1 MLPTARPRL
10 GPGGRP
16 ARELY
21 VLDQGQRPHDAVGIV
36 AYDREHVWHPYASV
50 PAAVDPLV
58 VRSAAGTRLR
68 VATPGGERELVDAM
82 SSWWAVIHGYGHPDL
97 VTAVTE
103 QAGELS
109 HVMFGG
115 LTHRPAVELA
125 RRLVDLSPEPLDR
138 VFFSDSGSVAVEVG
152 LKMALQYWHSRGR
165 PEKRRLLTWR
175 GGYHGDTLF
184 GMSVC
189 DPEGGMHAL
198 WGDVVPR
205 QVFASVP
212 PAGVDAPVDDAYLTE
227 LADAIAAHAHELAAV
242 VVEPVVQGAGGMRF
256 HNPAYLRA
264 LRRLCDEHG
273 VLLVFDEVATGF
285 ARTGTMF
292 AAERAGVT
300 PDVMCVGKALTG
312 GMMSLAATLCTA
324 EVARGIAGGDV
335 PVLAHGPTFMANPL
349 ACATAAASIDLLLA
363 GDWCATIA
371 GIEDGLR
378 RGLAPAAELPTVAD
392 VRALGAIG
400 VVELDH
406 PVDMAVATEVAVAE
420 GVWLRP
426 FGNLVYTMPPYVSS
440 DDDIAR
446 ICRAIVAVAAA
457 A

>member
-1 MLPTARPRL
+1 MGQLHVL
-10 GPGGRP
+10 YQE
-16 ARELY
+16 ELS
-21 VLDQGQRPHDAVGIV
+21 
-36 AYDREHVWHPYASV
+36 AYDREHVWHPYASI
-50 PAAVDPLV
+50 PAAVSPLV
-58 VRSAAGTRLR
+58 VRSAEGARLC
-68 VATPGGERELVDAM
+68 VETPDGARELVDGM
-82 SSWWAVIHGYGHPDL
+82 SSWWAVIHGYGHPAL
-97 VTAVTE
+97 VKAVTE

-138 VFFSDSGSVAVEVG
+138 VFFSDSGSVSVEVA

-205 QVFASVP
+205 QVFTSVP
-212 PAGVDAPVDDAYLTE
+212 PAGVDTPLDDAYLGE
-227 LADAIAAHAHELAAV
+227 LAAAVAEHAHEVAAV

-256 HNPAYLRA
+256 HNPGYLRA
-264 LRRLCDEHG
+264 LRRLCDDHD

-285 ARTGTMF
+285 GRTGTMF
-292 AAERAGVT
+292 AAEHAGIS

-312 GMMSLAATLCTA
+312 GMMSLAATLCTGD
-324 EVARGIAGGDV
+324 VARGIAGGEV

-349 ACATAAASIDLLLA
+349 ACTTACASIDLLLA
-363 GDWCATIA
+363 DDWRANV
-371 GIEDGLR
+371 GRIE
-378 RGLAPAAELPTVAD
+378 RGLAAGLAAARRLPPVTD
-392 VRALGAIG
+392 VRVLGAIG

-406 PVDMAVATEVAVAE
+406 DVDMARATQAAVGE

-426 FGNLVYTMPPYVSS
+426 FRNLVYAMPPYVCT

-446 ICRAIVAVAAA
+446 ICRAIVAVASTA
-457 A
+457 

>member
-1 MLPTARPRL
+1 VAAAVAELLVLHQQERL
-10 GPGGRP
+10 
-16 ARELY
+16 
-21 VLDQGQRPHDAVGIV
+21 LDAAALV

-50 PAAVDPLV
+50 PAAVTPLV
-58 VRSAAGTRLR
+58 VRSASGTRLL
-68 VATPGGERELVDAM
+68 VEAPDGPRELVDGM
-82 SSWWAVIHGYGHPDL
+82 SSWWAAIHGYGHPEL
-97 VTAVTE
+97 VAAVTR
-103 QAGELS
+103 QVGELS

-115 LTHRPAVELA
+115 LTHGPAVELA
-125 RRLVDLSPEPLDR
+125 RRLVELTPEPLDR
-138 VFFSDSGSVAVEVG
+138 VFFSDSGSVSVEVG

-205 QVFASVP
+205 QVFTPAP
-212 PAGVDAPVDDAYLTE
+212 PPGVDAPVDPAFVAE
-227 LADAIAAHAHELAAV
+227 LAAAVAAHARELAAV

-256 HNPAYLRA
+256 HNPGYLRV
-264 LRRLCDEHG
+264 LRDLCDEHG

-285 ARTGTMF
+285 GRTGTLF
-292 AAERAGVT
+292 AAERAGVS

-312 GMMSLAATLCTA
+312 GMMSLAATLCS
-324 EVARGIAGGDV
+324 ERVARGIAGGEV

-349 ACATAAASIDLLLA
+349 ACATACASIDLLLA
-363 GDWCATIA
+363 SGWEATVARLEA
-371 GIEDGLR
+371 GLTA
-378 RGLAPAAELPTVAD
+378 GLAPARRLPAVAD
-392 VRALGAIG
+392 VRTLGAIG

-406 PVDMAVATEVAVAE
+406 PVDMARATEVAVAE

-426 FGNLVYTMPPYVSS
+426 FRNLVYAMPPYVSS

-446 ICRAIVAVAAA
+446 ITRAIVAVAAA

>member
-1 MLPTARPRL
+1 VLPTVRPRL
-10 GPGGRP
+10 GPGGRA
-16 ARELY
+16 ARELH
-21 VLDQGQRPHDAVGIV
+21 VLDQGQRRLDAAGIV
-36 AYDREHVWHPYASV
+36 AYDRDHVWHPYASV

-58 VRSAAGTRLR
+58 VRSASGTRLR
-68 VATPGGERELVDAM
+68 VETPSGEHELVDAM
-82 SSWWAVIHGYGHPDL
+82 SSWWAVIHGYAHPDL
-97 VTAVTE
+97 VEAVTE

-152 LKMALQYWHSRGR
+152 LKMALQYWHSLGR

-198 WGDVVPR
+198 WGDVVPP
-205 QVFASVP
+205 QVFTPVP
-212 PAGVDAPVDDAYLTE
+212 PAGVDTPVDDAYVTE
-227 LADAIAAHAHELAAV
+227 LADAVAAHAHELAAV

-256 HNPAYLRA
+256 HNPGYLRA

-324 EVARGIAGGDV
+324 EVARGIAGGEV

-363 GDWCATIA
+363 GDWRATIA
-371 GIEDGLR
+371 GLEDGLR
-378 RGLAPAAELPTVAD
+378 RGLAPAADLPAVAD

-406 PVDMAVATEVAVAE
+406 PVDMAVATGVAVAE

-426 FGNLVYTMPPYVSS
+426 FRNLVYTMPPYVSS

-446 ICRAIVAVAAA
+446 ICRAIVAVAGAA
-457 A
+457 